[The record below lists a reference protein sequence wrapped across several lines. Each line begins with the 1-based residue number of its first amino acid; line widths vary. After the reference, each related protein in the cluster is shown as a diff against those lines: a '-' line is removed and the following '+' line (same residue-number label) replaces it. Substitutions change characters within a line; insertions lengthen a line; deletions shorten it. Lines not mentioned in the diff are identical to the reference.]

1 MRYSY
6 FPVHRSRLLPKR
18 DQALMCPRFTQ
29 SDGPQ
34 PRDCVF
40 IATPGL
46 TNPGHRSTV
55 AATCRRRYDERLD
68 LASAVLVRAALRE
81 HGIGTDVHYP
91 ARGARRG
98 GRVAIRNRTGS
109 AHRDVGCNHAA
120 APATRMA
127 TDRGN
132 RLVPEVGV
140 EPTSHKGHRDLNPA
154 RFPISPLRP
163 ALAASRAHSLP
174 SRIRTCR
181 LDVRSVAL

>member
-55 AATCRRRYDERLD
+55 AATCRRRHDEQLD
-68 LASAVLVRAALRE
+68 PVSAVLVRAASCE

-91 ARGARRG
+91 ARGARR
-98 GRVAIRNRTGS
+98 VAIRNRTGS
-109 AHRDVGCNHAA
+109 ARRDVGCNHAA

-154 RFPISPLRP
+154 RFPVSPLRP
-163 ALAASRAHSLP
+163 ALAGLP